1 MLQDDPS
8 QGATVFALGVFLLLC
23 MFRYAHSGTV
33 LEFVKGPHR
42 MIQVSK
48 QGWIARPQ
56 RASGSF
62 KISGAFSS
70 LPGSLPPASLLVFG
84 MITVQLGAALA
95 KDLFGALGPA
105 GVVFLRLGFAA
116 LTLLALWRPW
126 RSLRQ
131 RDAATRV
138 GVAASSPRARW
149 SAWLAVVVF
158 GLVLGL
164 MNFTFYSSLTRI
176 PLGVAVT
183 VEFVGPLGVAIAG
196 SRRALDV
203 LWVVL
208 AAGGIVLLA
217 PLGIL
222 GAVALDPVGL
232 LLALGAGA
240 LWALYI
246 LLSARVGRAFP
257 GGTGLSLA
265 MTVGALALAPVG
277 VIEAGSA
284 LLNPP
289 LLLLGAGVA
298 LLSSVIPYSLE
309 LAALR
314 RMSTSAFGVFMSLEP
329 AIAALV
335 GWLVLR
341 EALELRAILALALV
355 TTAAIGATRWGGR
368 AH

>member
-1 MLQDDPS
+1 
-8 QGATVFALGVFLLLC
+8 
-23 MFRYAHSGTV
+23 
-33 LEFVKGPHR
+33 

-48 QGWIARPQ
+48 SGWIARPE
-56 RASGSF
+56 RANGLN
-62 KISGAFSS
+62 KIPGAIAQMS
-70 LPGSLPPASLLVFG
+70 GSLPPASLLIFG

-95 KDLFGALGPA
+95 KEMFGALGPA

-126 RSLRQ
+126 HSLRQ
-131 RDAATRV
+131 RDATATTT
-138 GVAASSPRARW
+138 SSSGARR
-149 SAWLAVVVF
+149 SAWLAVILF

-164 MNFTFYSSLTRI
+164 MNFTFYTALTRI

-183 VEFVGPLGVAIAG
+183 VEFVGPLGVAVAG
-196 SRRALDV
+196 SRKALDV

-217 PLGIL
+217 PLGVL
-222 GAVALDPVGL
+222 GAGQLDPVGL
-232 LLALGAGA
+232 LLALGTGVF
-240 LWALYI
+240 WAMYI

-257 GGTGLSLA
+257 GGTGLSIA
-265 MTVGALALAPVG
+265 MTIGALVILPVG
-277 VIEAGSA
+277 VIGAGSA
-284 LLNPP
+284 LFNPA

-309 LAALR
+309 LTALR

-329 AIAALV
+329 AIATLV

-341 EALELRAILALALV
+341 EALELRAIIALALV
-355 TTAAIGATRWGGR
+355 TTAAIGATRWGAA

>member
-1 MLQDDPS
+1 ME
-8 QGATVFALGVFLLLC
+8 G
-23 MFRYAHSGTV
+23 
-33 LEFVKGPHR
+33 
-42 MIQVSK
+42 
-48 QGWIARPQ
+48 IA
-56 RASGSF
+56 
-62 KISGAFSS
+62 
-70 LPGSLPPASLLVFG
+70 
-84 MITVQLGAALA
+84 
-95 KDLFGALGPA
+95 A
-105 GVVFLRLGFAA
+105 G
-116 LTLLALWRPW
+116 
-126 RSLRQ
+126 
-131 RDAATRV
+131 
-138 GVAASSPRARW
+138 SPRARR

-164 MNFTFYSSLTRI
+164 MNFTFYTSLTRI

-183 VEFVGPLGVAIAG
+183 VEFVGPLGVAVAG
-196 SRRALDV
+196 SRRALDA

-217 PLGIL
+217 PLGVL
-222 GAVALDPVGL
+222 GAGSLDPVGL
-232 LLALGAGA
+232 LLALGAGVLGA
-240 LWALYI
+240 MYI

-341 EALELRAILALALV
+341 EALELRSILALALV
-355 TTAAIGATRWGGR
+355 TTAAIGATQWGGR

>member
-1 MLQDDPS
+1 
-8 QGATVFALGVFLLLC
+8 
-23 MFRYAHSGTV
+23 
-33 LEFVKGPHR
+33 

-48 QGWIARPQ
+48 SDWIARPE
-56 RASGSF
+56 RANGLN
-62 KISGAFSS
+62 KIPGAIASMS
-70 LPGSLPPASLLVFG
+70 GSLPPASLLIFG

-95 KDLFGALGPA
+95 KEMFGALGPA
-105 GVVFLRLGFAA
+105 GVVFLRLGFASLA
-116 LTLLALWRPW
+116 LLAMWRPW
-126 RSLRQ
+126 RSLRSQ
-131 RDAATRV
+131 SVAKGIAT
-138 GVAASSPRARW
+138 SSPRARR
-149 SAWLAVVVF
+149 SAWLAVILF

-164 MNFTFYSSLTRI
+164 MNFTFYSALTRI

-183 VEFVGPLGVAIAG
+183 VEFVGPLGVAVAG

-217 PLGIL
+217 PLGVL
-222 GAVALDPVGL
+222 GAGQLDAVGL
-232 LLALGAGA
+232 LLALGTGVF
-240 LWALYI
+240 WAMYI

-257 GGTGLSLA
+257 GGTGLSIA
-265 MTVGALALAPVG
+265 MTVGALVILPVG
-277 VIEAGSA
+277 VLGAGGA
-284 LLNPP
+284 LLNPT

-298 LLSSVIPYSLE
+298 LLSSVVPYSLE

-329 AIAALV
+329 AIATLV

-341 EALELRAILALALV
+341 EVLEVRTILALALV
-355 TTAAIGATRWGGR
+355 TTAAVGATRWGAA

>member
-1 MLQDDPS
+1 
-8 QGATVFALGVFLLLC
+8 
-23 MFRYAHSGTV
+23 
-33 LEFVKGPHR
+33 

-48 QGWIARPQ
+48 SDWIARPE
-56 RASGSF
+56 RAKGF
-62 KISGAFSS
+62 NKVPGAIANMS
-70 LPGSLPPASLLVFG
+70 GSLPPASLLVFG

-105 GVVFLRLGFAA
+105 GVVFLRVGFAA
-116 LTLLALWRPW
+116 LALLALWRPW
-126 RSLRQ
+126 RSLRSQ
-131 RDAATRV
+131 GATERR
-138 GVAASSPRARW
+138 GVSTRSPGARR
-149 SAWLAVVVF
+149 SAYVTVILF
-158 GLVLGL
+158 GLVLAL
-164 MNFTFYSSLTRI
+164 MNFTFYTALTRI

-183 VEFVGPLGVAIAG
+183 VEFVGPLGVAVAG
-196 SRRALDV
+196 SRRAQDV

-217 PLGIL
+217 PLGVL
-222 GAVALDPVGL
+222 GAGQLDPVGL
-232 LLALGAGA
+232 LLALGAGV
-240 LWALYI
+240 LWAMYI

-265 MTVGALALAPVG
+265 MTVGAVVFLPVG
-277 VIEAGSA
+277 VVGAGGA
-284 LLNPP
+284 LLNPT

-298 LLSSVIPYSLE
+298 LLSSVVPYSLE

-355 TTAAIGATRWGGR
+355 TTAAIGATRWGAR